1 MTNSRIVSKNVLAYG
16 AIFVAAILLLTAA
29 VSSAILA
36 QTNSTGSKNAAT
48 AATTTSPNQRNLPNA
63 SPVNITGSIPLG
75 STISSKSQDQSK

>member
-36 QTNSTGSKNAAT
+36 QTSSTGSKNAAT
-48 AATTTSPNQRNLPNA
+48 AATITSPNQRILPNA
-63 SPVNITGSIPLG
+63 SPVKCYIF
-75 STISSKSQDQSK
+75 KSQDQSK